1 MSLDLDLGDLDLGDP
16 ALNADPFPRFA
27 RLRAVDPVHW
37 SERLRGWVLTRYADV
52 RLALND
58 PRFSADRIT
67 PFADH
72 MTMPTSGRGATP
84 VAEFAKA
91 LGLWAVFRDPPDHT
105 RLRAA
110 MNRAF
115 VPGVVAR
122 LGPAIAALTEELID
136 RVAQHGEMD
145 VIADFAYPLPVA
157 VIGQL
162 LGVPA
167 EDFWR
172 LKAWSDDLAT
182 VVGTALATPDKY
194 ARAGESW
201 SAMRDYFAA
210 LIAARKANP
219 SADALGDMIRVHTE
233 NETPDDEELVA
244 NAVLLL
250 FAGHETT
257 TNLIANAMLALMR
270 NPAAGALLG
279 KRPAIIDSA
288 VEEFLRYDGPVQA
301 LTRIAREDLTLSG
314 KRIRSGERIVLML
327 SAANRDPDQ
336 FDDPERLDLVREPNR
351 HLAFGYG
358 IHFCLGAPLARLE
371 AKIALPRLLA
381 RLPELTPATPNP
393 DWIDSL
399 VFRGMK
405 ALPVRF
411 AASTGVAD

>member
-1 MSLDLDLGDLDLGDP
+1 MPLEFDLGDP
-16 ALNADPFPRFA
+16 ALLADPFPLFA

-72 MTMPTSGRGATP
+72 ISGPAGGRDATP
-84 VAEFAKA
+84 VGEFARA

-105 RLRAA
+105 RLRGA

-115 VPGVVAR
+115 VPGAVAS
-122 LGPAIAALTEELID
+122 LEPAIAALAEELID
-136 RVAQHGEMD
+136 RVAPRGEMD
-145 VIADFAYPLPVA
+145 LIADFAYPLPVG
-157 VIGQL
+157 VIGRL
-162 LGVPA
+162 LGVPP
-167 EDFWR
+167 EDFWQ

-194 ARAGESW
+194 LRAGASW
-201 SAMRDYFAA
+201 SAMRDYFSA
-210 LIAARKANP
+210 LIAARKTAP
-219 SADALGDMIRVHTE
+219 AADALGEMIRAHTE
-233 NETPDDEELVA
+233 GEALDDEELVA

-270 NPAAGALLG
+270 NPAARALLG
-279 KRPAIIDSA
+279 ERPGIIDSA

-301 LTRIAREDLTLSG
+301 LTRIAREDLTLAG
-314 KRIRSGERIVLML
+314 KRIRAGERIVLML
-327 SAANRDPDQ
+327 NSANRDPDQ
-336 FDDPERLDLVREPNR
+336 FDEPERLDLMREPNR

-371 AKIALPRLLA
+371 AAIALPRLLA
-381 RLPELTPATPNP
+381 RLPEMTPAIADP
-393 DWIDSL
+393 DWLDSL

-411 AASTGVAD
+411 AARAGAAD